1 MPAADAS
8 REAIEAVFRRESPR
22 LIGRLLRLTR
32 DLGLAE
38 DLAHDA
44 VVAALETWPESG
56 VPDNPGAWLVTAA
69 TRRGLDHLRRGRMLE
84 RSHHDLAVLAP
95 GEAHAIPLE
104 DQASGPLGDDV
115 LRLVFVACHPV
126 LSLDAQVAL
135 CLRLVC
141 GLDTDAI
148 ARAFLVPVPTL
159 AQRLVRARRTLE
171 EAHVELEVPRG
182 DALAARTAAVQR
194 VVYLVFNEGYAPTDG
209 DSLVRTDLCEQA
221 LHLGRLLVGLMPEE
235 PEPHGLLALME
246 LQASRTAARIDAR
259 GQPVLL
265 LDQDRTLWDQA
276 AITRGLHSLIRAHLL
291 GGRGP
296 YVLSAEIAA
305 CHARALRAED
315 TDWPRIVARYDELL
329 ALTPSPVV
337 ALNRALAVA
346 MAEGPAAGLA
356 RLDALT
362 NERAL
367 ARYHR
372 LPAARADLLE
382 KLGRRAEAR
391 DAYVLAA
398 ELATHPRERS
408 VLMEAAV
415 RCGG

>member
-1 MPAADAS
+1 
-8 REAIEAVFRRESPR
+8 
-22 LIGRLLRLTR
+22 
-32 DLGLAE
+32 
-38 DLAHDA
+38 
-44 VVAALETWPESG
+44 
-56 VPDNPGAWLVTAA
+56 
-69 TRRGLDHLRRGRMLE
+69 MLE

-126 LSLDAQVAL
+126 LSMDAQVAL

-141 GLDTDAI
+141 GLDTEAI
-148 ARAFLVPVPTL
+148 ARAFLVPVPTI

-171 EAHVELEVPRG
+171 EACVELEVPRG
-182 DALAARTAAVQR
+182 DALAARTAAVLR

-209 DSLVRTDLCEQA
+209 DSLVRTDLCDQA

-259 GQPVLL
+259 GQAVLL

-296 YVLSAEIAA
+296 YVLSAEIGA
-305 CHARALRAED
+305 CHARARRAED
-315 TDWPRIVARYDELL
+315 TDWPRIVARYDELI

-391 DAYVLAA
+391 EAYVRAA

>member
-22 LIGRLLRLTR
+22 LLGRLLRLTR

-44 VVAALETWPESG
+44 VVAALETWPERG
-56 VPDNPGAWLVTAA
+56 VPENPGAWLVTAA

-84 RSHHDLAVLAP
+84 RSHHDLAALAP
-95 GEAHAIPLE
+95 GEGDAIPLE
-104 DQASGPLGDDV
+104 EQASGPLADDV
-115 LRLVFVACHPV
+115 LRLVFIACHPV
-126 LSLDAQVAL
+126 LSMDAQVAL

-141 GLDTDAI
+141 GLDTEAI
-148 ARAFLVPVPTL
+148 ARAFLVPVPTI
-159 AQRLVRARRTLE
+159 AQRLVRARRSLE
-171 EAHVELEVPRG
+171 EACVELEIPRG
-182 DALAARTAAVQR
+182 DALAARTAAVLR

-209 DSLVRTDLCEQA
+209 DALVRADLCDQA

-246 LQASRTAARIDAR
+246 LQASRTAARIAR
-259 GQPVLL
+259 GEPVLL

-276 AITRGLHSLIRAHLL
+276 AITRGLHSLIRAHVL

-296 YVLSAEIAA
+296 YVLSAELAA
-305 CHARALRAED
+305 CHARARRAED
-315 TDWPRIVARYDELL
+315 TDWQRIVARYDELL

-356 RLDALT
+356 QLDALA

-367 ARYHR
+367 ARCHR
-372 LPAARADLLE
+372 LPAARGDLLE
-382 KLGRRAEAR
+382 KLGRRAAAREAYAR
-391 DAYVLAA
+391 AA
-398 ELATHPRERS
+398 ELATHPRERA
-408 VLMEAAV
+408 VLMGAAA